1 MKTRNSNRVNMINTT
16 IAICDAN
23 TATTAGIPSFATVLG
38 SVKSKMVL
46 INSLNQIADGT
57 TTGVT
62 LDTKALRKAMTDLAL
77 KCANATLAFAN
88 SIHNNTLA
96 ALVNYSESE
105 LNRLKKEDVDDTCE
119 AIHDATNANIAG
131 VTNFG
136 VVASDVTDLQA
147 SIDLYRTAS
156 QNPRQALISKSQAK
170 LQVTNM
176 IREVIDDLM
185 IAQMDKMVN
194 TLKTVNKDFWSGYK
208 QARQILDLGTTTAKV
223 RGTVLDE
230 EDVPLKGVIF
240 SILDTGTEDV
250 VVSAKT
256 DNKGKFNAA
265 KLAAGTFDF
274 KWELSGYKTVVEPE
288 VKITNG
294 KELKRKVVMDAAVVQ
309 EGDLN
314 AGQLA
319 NIDLNGI
326 DGNGSKLT
334 KVILEASGSTM
345 RFYAAK
351 NPNDGSSGVFI
362 DVTNG
367 QTITKTPV
375 EFAAQVGFGNGN
387 SFLNVQNVGGG
398 NGHWK
403 ITFEK

>member
-1 MKTRNSNRVNMINTT
+1 
-16 IAICDAN
+16 
-23 TATTAGIPSFATVLG
+23 
-38 SVKSKMVL
+38 MVL

-77 KCANATLAFAN
+77 KCANATLAYAN

-119 AIHDATNANIAG
+119 AIHDATNTNIAG
-131 VTNFG
+131 ATNFG

-170 LQVTNM
+170 QQVTNM

-194 TLKTVNKDFWSGYK
+194 TLKTVNKDFCSGYK
-208 QARQILDLGTTTAKV
+208 QAREILDLGTTTAKV

-230 EDVPLKGVIF
+230 EDVPLKGVLF

-250 VVSAKT
+250 VVSVKT

-274 KWELSGYKTVVEPE
+274 KWELSGYKTVIETE

-319 NIDLNGI
+319 NINLNGI

-334 KVILEASGSTM
+334 KVILEASGNTM
-345 RFYAAK
+345 RFYATN
-351 NPNDGSSGVFI
+351 NPGNGSGGVFI